1 MRKACY
7 SIARNARRSQ
17 IRRLATTAP
26 APPSVQITT
35 LPNKIRVA
43 TETTPAYFSSVGLY
57 VDAGSRY
64 ETDDILGSTHF
75 LDRMAFKSSRSRSD
89 EEMSAAVHSLGGRIL
104 CSSSREAIMYQS
116 SHFHQGTPLAT
127 ELIADTILN
136 PEFLPEELEAQRDA
150 ARYEIRELS
159 AKPEMILPEI
169 LHGVAYNHK
178 GLGKSLLCPEH
189 RIEAIDGPT
198 LRRAMAHWY
207 RPERMVVAGAGMPHE
222 QLVELADK
230 YFSSLKAMP
239 APGPSLTYRPNTP
252 QQQAPTN
259 LLSSSAP
266 SVTKTLTRAAS
277 YLFPATHNDA
287 PGRLNPGS
295 DYTGGQLFIP
305 NETSEF
311 DHLYVAY
318 EGVGIHHDDV
328 YTVATMQVLLGGGG
342 SFSAGGPGKGMY
354 SRLYT
359 SILNHFPQVDH
370 CASFHHIY
378 SDSSLFG
385 LFASFDSK
393 ARGGNTPTQILPHLI
408 HQLSLLLYTPIPE
421 QELSRA
427 KNQLKSSLMMSL
439 ESQAIQVEDL
449 GRQVLVQGRK
459 VPVSEMV
466 KKIDLITPQEVRRV
480 ASTIFGLQSGAKPTI
495 VCMGQEDV
503 GDYHKAFRTYGLA
516 V

>member
-1 MRKACY
+1 
-7 SIARNARRSQ
+7 
-17 IRRLATTAP
+17 
-26 APPSVQITT
+26 
-35 LPNKIRVA
+35 
-43 TETTPAYFSSVGLY
+43 
-57 VDAGSRY
+57 
-64 ETDDILGSTHF
+64 
-75 LDRMAFKSSRSRSD
+75 
-89 EEMSAAVHSLGGRIL
+89 
-104 CSSSREAIMYQS
+104 MYQS

-287 PGRLNPGS
+287 LGRLNPGS

-342 SFSAGGPGKGMY
+342 SFSAG
-354 SRLYT
+354 T
-359 SILNHFPQVDH
+359 
-370 CASFHHIY
+370 A
-378 SDSSLFG
+378 
-385 LFASFDSK
+385 
-393 ARGGNTPTQILPHLI
+393 
-408 HQLSLLLYTPIPE
+408 
-421 QELSRA
+421 
-427 KNQLKSSLMMSL
+427 
-439 ESQAIQVEDL
+439 
-449 GRQVLVQGRK
+449 
-459 VPVSEMV
+459 
-466 KKIDLITPQEVRRV
+466 
-480 ASTIFGLQSGAKPTI
+480 
-495 VCMGQEDV
+495 
-503 GDYHKAFRTYGLA
+503 
-516 V
+516 